1 MHGGCV
7 YCSHGDC
14 PRIYHYGFTRFGK
27 PDTTM
32 RRERERGDS
41 KGPQCHLLAGLHCMF
56 AQHYPNCVLPS
67 HWWITKTL
75 NKISC
80 VSLAHFFWYIKPC
93 SLMFP
98 RFSHVFSMC
107 SYVFPMFPMFSI
119 VFPCVLQVF
128 QRFFSVFWCFF
139 LAPVGPCAQMWRPV
153 PALQRPARGAA
164 GAGPCACWRT
174 KRGRWCQKCKSEKH
188 VIWLFNEYIMVND
201 GKCQRRINNPPH
213 KVRYTL

>member
-128 QRFFSVFWCFF
+128 QRFFLYFGVSSLRQLDLARRCGGLFLRCNGLRAARLELGLARAGGRSVEDDVRN
-139 LAPVGPCAQMWRPV
+139 AN
-153 PALQRPARGAA
+153 
-164 GAGPCACWRT
+164 
-174 KRGRWCQKCKSEKH
+174 QKNMLYDYLMN
-188 VIWLFNEYIMVND
+188 I
-201 GKCQRRINNPPH
+201 
-213 KVRYTL
+213 